1 MKTVR
6 RLYFFAVAFIS
17 LEVVVWGVIGLLRSI
32 LNPDIVTDSA
42 QRLAQAI
49 SLVLVGVPIFLFHW
63 LWSQRAAAREEEEKS
78 ASLRAVFLYGILLA
92 TLIPVVQN
100 LLALIN
106 RTFLSIANLLPSRAV
121 IGGSQTWVDNI
132 IAIVI
137 NGVVAYYFWSII
149 RAEWQTPHEKE
160 NFTEIRRL
168 YRFLWVLYSLILVIF
183 GAQQAI
189 RYMFIIPAKLLGG
202 IGRET
207 AVNAIALLVVGT
219 PIWVY
224 TWRIVQDALAAVS
237 HDLLSKSHAAGV
249 RGISEA
255 ILWTNGDPAEKE
267 SNLRLGILYL
277 LSLGGVI
284 TLLTAAGN
292 LLYIV
297 FNQLLGASLPWTDL
311 YNKIGGPISIGI
323 PFAVLW
329 AYYGHWLNKQIEYE
343 ELEPRRAGKKRLYYY
358 ILSAI
363 GLTASF
369 VGTTLLLSLIIDIIT
384 GQSMLG
390 AYGFRERL
398 SGALATLVV
407 GLPLWLMSWRPMQAE
422 ALNEGDAG
430 DHARRSIIRKS
441 YLYLVLFA
449 LVIGGMIAAVTL
461 IFRLINAAL
470 SGSTGDNFV
479 NSVLNSLQ
487 YLVSFV
493 VLLLYHLSA
502 LRKDAGAR
510 LDLLE
515 AKQSEY
521 NVLVFDSSDG
531 RFGDSVR
538 GAFARQAPKVP
549 VTVVNAFE
557 KIPADLK
564 ASAVVLPGSLV
575 VNTPDPV
582 EGWMR
587 SFSGS
592 RLIVPD
598 EAAGVYWLDDY
609 GQAALSARALAE
621 GQEVR
626 PQSAKKTSAWTIV
639 AYVFAALFALELLFV
654 LLALGVRLATNF

>member
-6 RLYFFAVAFIS
+6 RLYFYAVAFIS
-17 LEVVVWGVIGLLRSI
+17 LEVVVWGVIRLLRSI
-32 LNPDIVTDSA
+32 FNPDIVTDSA
-42 QRLAQAI
+42 QVLAQAI
-49 SLVLVGVPIFLFHW
+49 SFVLVGVPIFLFHW
-63 LWSQRAAAREEEEKS
+63 LWSQRVAAREEEEKA
-78 ASLRAVFLYGILLA
+78 ASLRAVFLYGVLLA

-106 RTFLSIANLLPSRAV
+106 RTFLATANLSIQRAL
-121 IGGSQTWVDNI
+121 IGGSQTWVDNL

-137 NGVVAYYFWSII
+137 NGIVAFYFLNIL
-149 RAEWQTPHEKE
+149 RTEWQTLRERE

-168 YRFLWVLYSLILVIF
+168 YRFLWVLYSLIMVVY

-189 RYMFIIPAKLLGG
+189 RYIFILPVNVLGG
-202 IGRET
+202 FGRET
-207 AVNAIALLVVGT
+207 VVNAIALLAVGT

-224 TWRIVQDALAAVS
+224 TWRVAQDALA
-237 HDLLSKSHAAGV
+237 
-249 RGISEA
+249 
-255 ILWTNGDPAEKE
+255 DPAEKE

-277 LSLGGVI
+277 LSLSGVI

-292 LLYIV
+292 LLYMLI
-297 FNQLLGASLPWTDL
+297 NRLLGESMPWTEFL
-311 YNKIGGPISIGI
+311 NKVGGPISIGI

-329 AYYGHWLNKQIEYE
+329 AYYGYWLSKQIGYE
-343 ELEPRRAGKKRLYYY
+343 ELEPRRAGKKRLYFY

-363 GLTASF
+363 GLTVSF
-369 VGTTLLLSLIIDIIT
+369 VGTTMLLRLIIDILT

-390 AYGFRERL
+390 VYGFRERL
-398 SGALATLVV
+398 AGSIATTVV
-407 GLPLWLMSWRPMQAE
+407 GLPLWLMAWRPMQEE
-422 ALNEGDAG
+422 ALQEGDSG
-430 DHARRSIIRKS
+430 DHARRSIVRKT

-449 LVIGGMIAAVTL
+449 SVIGGMVAAVTL
-461 IFRLINAAL
+461 VFTLINAVL
-470 SGSTGDNFV
+470 GGNPDGNFV

-487 YLVSFV
+487 LLTLFV

-502 LRKDAGAR
+502 LRKDTAAR
-510 LDLLE
+510 VDLLE

-521 NVLVFDSSDG
+521 SVLVFDSSDG

-538 GAFARQAPKVP
+538 AAFARHAPKVP
-549 VTVVNAFE
+549 VTLVNATDG
-557 KIPADLK
+557 ISSDVK

-575 VNTPDPV
+575 VSTPKSI

-587 SFSGS
+587 SFNGS

-598 EAAGVYWLDDY
+598 EAAGIYWLDDY

-654 LLALGVRLATNF
+654 LLSLGIRMATNF